1 MTFPALSLWQFSKSS
16 QHRIWHTVSTQ
27 YKHPIV
33 SLLLLLLLSI
43 WLLCSVCSGAP
54 QSCLTLCNSSDCS
67 PPGSSVHG
75 VFFSGKN
82 TAVGLPFPPP
92 GNLPNPGIKPSLLR
106 LLQWQADSLPA
117 EPSKKPIWL
126 LGCPWHRDPWV
137 GWKIISRHGAEWEE
151 NKVRCGALWP

>member
-75 VFFSGKN
+75 VFFFRQEYCSGVAISSSWESSQPRDWAQSPVS
-82 TAVGLPFPPP
+82 TTMAGRFFTCWAIEEAHLIIRMPLTSWPMSGL
-92 GNLPNPGIKPSLLR
+92 
-106 LLQWQADSLPA
+106 
-117 EPSKKPIWL
+117 
-126 LGCPWHRDPWV
+126 
-137 GWKIISRHGAEWEE
+137 E
-151 NKVRCGALWP
+151 NNFQTWGRMRGE